1 MPTPQELLRAGQPV
15 EALAALQQ
23 QVRRE
28 PGVARHRVFLFQLLA
43 VLGDLPR
50 AAAQLEVAGQLD
62 AQTLLM
68 VQMYRAALECEL
80 VRREVVAGRKTPL
93 IFGEPAEWLALLVQ
107 SFQQGAQGAWT
118 AALELRERAF
128 AAAPATPG
136 QVTLE
141 DGSTHP
147 FEWLADADPRFGPV
161 LEVILQGKY
170 YWIPLERIARLEIE
184 PPTDL
189 RDSVWAVAH
198 FGWTTGA
205 EAFGLI
211 PARYPGTD
219 TCGQPGLQ
227 LARQTDWA
235 EPDPGFVTGLGQRM
249 LASESAEFPLL
260 EIRSIEWHSS
270 STPQPDSGT
279 GVVLESPSDTLGGS
293 HG

>member
-1 MPTPQELLRAGQPV
+1 MPTPQELLRAGQPA

-28 PGVARHRVFLFQLLA
+28 PGEARHRVFLFQLLA

-68 VQMYRAALECEL
+68 VQMYRAALECEFF
-80 VRREVVAGRKTPL
+80 RREVAAGRKTPL

-107 SFQQGAQGAWT
+107 SFQQGAQGAWPS
-118 AALELRERAF
+118 ALELRERAF
-128 AAAPATPG
+128 AAAPSTPG
-136 QVTLE
+136 QITLA
-141 DGSTHP
+141 DGSTHS

-189 RDSVWAVAH
+189 RDGVWAVAH

-235 EPDPGFVTGLGQRM
+235 EPAPGFATALGQRM
-249 LASESAEFPLL
+249 LASEATEFPLL
-260 EIRSIEWHSS
+260 DIRSIEWQSTASS
-270 STPQPDSGT
+270 QHESGT
-279 GVVLESPSDTLGGS
+279 GEVPGPPTDVAGGA